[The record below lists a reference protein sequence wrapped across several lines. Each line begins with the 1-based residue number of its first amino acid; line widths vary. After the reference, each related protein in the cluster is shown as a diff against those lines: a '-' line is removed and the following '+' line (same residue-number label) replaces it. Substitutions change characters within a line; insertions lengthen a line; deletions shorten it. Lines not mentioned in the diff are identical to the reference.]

1 MNRFFYCISIPCSIG
16 LFCLSLSFNK
26 PFKSIIMKLSR
37 LLIPGCLLV
46 AAIVYFSCN
55 KSDTPNK
62 PPYKAEYVTAS
73 IQGKIVDENELP
85 VSGATVK
92 AGSLSVT
99 TNASGLFNLSNIS
112 VDKHAGM
119 VTVEKEGYFKGI
131 KTIVVTPNKNNSV
144 SIQLIK
150 KVAAG
155 NFNGNSGGTV
165 TVPSGG
171 NIVFPASGIVQE
183 GSTTAYT
190 GTVSVSAFFI
200 NPEAPNFSE
209 ITPGTLRGINSA
221 NQETGLQSFGMMA
234 VELNGANGEK
244 LQLASGKTASLT
256 FPIPASL
263 QGQAPATIPLWSLD
277 EKTGLWKEE
286 GTATRQGNNY
296 VGTVSHFSF
305 WNCDA
310 PFAVIDF
317 TATIKTQQNAGL
329 ADAKVVISGT
339 AGADTSLSG
348 FGYTNGEGV
357 VSGKI
362 PANRNLTLKVYDKC
376 GNLLH
381 TKNVGPF
388 TATAD
393 LGVITITSTAQEVTI
408 SGTVVNCNAAAVTNG
423 YVTISLEG
431 VHYRSNLVNGV
442 FSISFI
448 RCSNTAATA
457 SVVAYDIAGNQASPA
472 TAMPVTGATVNTGQL
487 VACGNSLDQ
496 FINYNIN
503 GASNGFIEADS
514 LGAFRSTQS
523 EQTVISGY
531 HGNRELIFGF
541 TGAAAPGASSLYV
554 LYMKDGNTSY
564 RNSGPITV
572 NVTEYVNTAGG
583 FIAGNFTGSIV
594 DTLAPNTQLP
604 INCTFRVKKIQ

>member
-1 MNRFFYCISIPCSIG
+1 MKTTSFSLITMLLLATVIYISCQ
-16 LFCLSLSFNK
+16 
-26 PFKSIIMKLSR
+26 
-37 LLIPGCLLV
+37 
-46 AAIVYFSCN
+46 
-55 KSDTPNK
+55 KSDTPDTSYK
-62 PPYKAEYVTAS
+62 PQLVTAS
-73 IQGKIVDENELP
+73 ISGRIIDENQLP

-92 AGSLSVT
+92 AGSLSVI
-99 TNASGLFNLSNIS
+99 TNASGTFTISNVS
-112 VDKHAGM
+112 VDKNAGM
-119 VTVEKEGYFKGI
+119 VKVEKEGYFTGI
-131 KTIVVTPNKNNSV
+131 KTIVVTPNKDNTV
-144 SIQLIK
+144 ALQLIRK
-150 KVAAG
+150 IAAG
-155 NFNGNSGGTV
+155 NFSGSSGGTV
-165 TVPSGG
+165 TIPSGG
-171 NIVFPASGIVQE
+171 GIVFPASGIVTE
-183 GSTTAYT
+183 GSTTPYT

-200 NPEAPNFSE
+200 NPEAPNFRE
-209 ITPGTLRGINSA
+209 ITPGTLRGLTTN
-221 NQETGLQSFGMMA
+221 NQETGLQSFGMLA
-234 VELNGANGEK
+234 VELNGAGGEK
-244 LQLASGKTASLT
+244 LQLAAGKTAGLT

-263 QGQAPATIPLWSLD
+263 QAQAPATIPLWSLD
-277 EKTGLWKEE
+277 ETTGLWKEE

-296 VGTVSHFSF
+296 VGAVSHFSY

-348 FGYTNGEGV
+348 FGYTNSEGV

-388 TATAD
+388 TTAAD
-393 LGVITITSTAQEVTI
+393 LGAITITSTAQEVTI
-408 SGTVVNCNAAAVTNG
+408 SGTVVNCNAASVTNG

-431 VHYRSNLVNGV
+431 IHYRSNLVNGV

-472 TAMPVTGATVNTGQL
+472 TAVPVTGATVNTGQL
-487 VACGNSLDQ
+487 VACGNSLNQ

-503 GASNGFIEADS
+503 GASNSFIEAGS
-514 LGAFRSTQS
+514 LGAFRSLQS

-531 HGNRELIFGF
+531 HGNREFIFGF
-541 TGAAAPGASSLYV
+541 KGAAAPGASSLYV
-554 LYMKDGNTSY
+554 LYLKDGNTAY

-572 NVTEYVNTAGG
+572 NVTEYVNTTGG
-583 FIAGNFTGSIV
+583 FIAGNFTGSIA
-594 DTLAPNTQLP
+594 DTLAPNIQLP
-604 INCTFRVKKIQ
+604 INCTFRVKKLQ